1 LGHALARPKFREETP
16 RRRTV
21 GPQPV
26 IVTALH
32 NLRDFA
38 RMSRCFLQTR
48 WQC

>member
-1 LGHALARPKFREETP
+1 
-16 RRRTV
+16 
-21 GPQPV
+21 V

-38 RMSRCFLQTR
+38 RMSRCFLETR